1 MLAQRTQNRRRV
13 GVGWR
18 CDEAGITGSAEWW
31 VSAVV
36 AVPRMMSCPA
46 FGATRVWHHLVME
59 SLPDPP
65 VSAGFHHSAPTYV
78 GAENTRAA
86 PSGPALQGAPQA
98 APAGP
103 SGGPPPSWLRP
114 GQGATPHLAP
124 PRHQVAARPSTQR
137 RSSSLAPSSRPGSAA
152 GGPPPRRTHP
162 SPPTPPRST
171 ANHLPCLL

>member
-36 AVPRMMSCPA
+36 ALPTMMSCPV
-46 FGATRVWHHLVME
+46 FGATRVWRHLVIE

-65 VSAGFHHSAPTYV
+65 LSAGFHHSAPTYV

-86 PSGPALQGAPQA
+86 PSGPALQG
-98 APAGP
+98 
-103 SGGPPPSWLRP
+103 LRRQLRL
-114 GQGATPHLAP
+114 GRVVGLRRRGCAQDRAL
-124 PRHQVAARPSTQR
+124 PRIWR
-137 RSSSLAPSSRPGSAA
+137 
-152 GGPPPRRTHP
+152 HP
-162 SPPTPPRST
+162 VI
-171 ANHLPCLL
+171 